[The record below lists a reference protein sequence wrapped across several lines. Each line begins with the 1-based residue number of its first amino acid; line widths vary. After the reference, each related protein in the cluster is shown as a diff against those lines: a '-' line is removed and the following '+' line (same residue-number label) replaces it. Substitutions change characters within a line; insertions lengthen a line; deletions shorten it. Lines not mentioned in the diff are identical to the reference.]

1 MKLSAPV
8 LSFHSLFFFFRVSS
22 TLEKATGKKNL
33 IDGSPETCWT
43 SQQVFRKYFRD
54 SDNKDSP
61 SVPKGLPQ
69 FIQLGFTH
77 PVLPNRLLITFQG
90 GFVGTRCVVCTLTEE
105 GGKKEWKTL
114 TTVYPEDVNR
124 RQIFDLIPSEADQLA
139 GGISTL
145 KLIFED
151 SSDFFGRITVY
162 DLRLEG
168 IPMNE

>member
-1 MKLSAPV
+1 MTSGELV
-8 LSFHSLFFFFRVSS
+8 SLLDADTSIKVSS

-43 SQQVFRKYFRD
+43 SQQ
-54 SDNKDSP
+54 
-61 SVPKGLPQ
+61 GLPQ

-77 PVLPNRLLITFQG
+77 PVLPKRLLITFQG
-90 GFVGTRCVVCTLTEE
+90 GFVGKRCAVYTLTEE
-105 GGKKEWKTL
+105 GRKKDWKTL

-124 RQIFDLIPSEADQLA
+124 RQIFDLIPSEANQLA
-139 GGISTL
+139 GGILAL
-145 KLIFED
+145 KLVFED

-168 IPMNE
+168 IPVNE